1 MSCYCTCLFKC
12 PIMFRGIIHMS
23 LFCFLTE
30 ALADFDLKGFSLC
43 HLDSQQQRYC
53 VFKKLS
59 LSEVRKRSFKE
70 ALH

>member
-1 MSCYCTCLFKC
+1 MSCYYTCLFKC

-43 HLDSQQQRYC
+43 HLDNQQQR
-53 VFKKLS
+53 
-59 LSEVRKRSFKE
+59 
-70 ALH
+70 